1 MAATSVPDPT
11 HGPARDRRAAPGVVR
26 RLLRGLRRRALT
38 HRRAL
43 AALCVACAVLATV
56 RTLAPPPPPTEK
68 VRVAARDLPAGTMLK
83 GGDVELVPY
92 ARGTAPDGLVTD
104 VVGHTLASP
113 LRRGEP
119 LTDVRVLAPD
129 LMAGHPGRVAVPVRV
144 VDPAAVALLRV
155 GDAVDLLSADPA
167 AGTVATVAREAR
179 VVALPPEEEG
189 VSGQATAGRVL
200 VVALAPDEVE
210 SVTIAAVQQFLTVV
224 WSR

>member
-1 MAATSVPDPT
+1 MAATSVPDPI
-11 HGPARDRRAAPGVVR
+11 HGPTPGPGVAR
-26 RLLRGLRRRALT
+26 RLLRRGRRRVLA
-38 HRRAL
+38 HRRVL

-56 RTLAPPPPPTEK
+56 HTLAPPAPPTET
-68 VRVAARDLPAGTMLK
+68 VRVAARDLPAGTLLTAR
-83 GGDVELVPY
+83 DLEVAPY
-92 ARGTAPDGLVTD
+92 ARGTAPDGLVAD
-104 VVGHTLASP
+104 GVGRTLASP

-119 LTDVRVLAPD
+119 LTDARLLTPD

-167 AGTVATVAREAR
+167 AGTVATVARGAR

-189 VSGQATAGRVL
+189 VSGQAAAGRVL
-200 VVALAPDEVE
+200 VVALTPDEVE
-210 SVTIAAVQQFLTVV
+210 TVTIAAVQQFLTVV